1 MTNFEIS
8 FDGSSPAEAA
18 QLSNELEQDIREAA
32 AVDIARK
39 KERHDTQDF
48 GSTLV
53 LVLGTPVAIIVAKA
67 VAAFLLRHSGAT
79 IRISKNGELI
89 AQNLDSKDAAR
100 IAEAF
105 SGKKTT

>member
-1 MTNFEIS
+1 MTSFEIS
-8 FDGSSPAEAA
+8 FEGSTAEAA

-32 AVDIARK
+32 AVDITRK
-39 KERHDTQDF
+39 KERQDTQDF

-67 VAAFLLRHSGAT
+67 VATFLSRHSGAT
-79 IRISKNGELI
+79 IRISKNGELV

-105 SGKKTT
+105 SGRKTT